1 VRRDEI
7 AARLIVAAI
16 ADLSEPMIRAL
27 IFDLDN
33 CLADAREVGEEL
45 YQPAFEAIRRA
56 NQGVVAPE
64 ALDRA
69 FEDIWRHSL
78 DWVAAQYGFSQAMKV
93 AGWHVFSVLEVNRK
107 LTGYADLSILSELPR
122 ARFLVTSGF
131 KRLQESKIEALE
143 LAPLFAA
150 IYVDAIDE
158 PKRIGKLG
166 YFERILQDH
175 ELAPAEVLV
184 VGDNAES
191 EIAVG
196 VRLGMPTAQTLR
208 PGVPY
213 AANASFHIRSLQ
225 ELKAL
230 IF

>member
-1 VRRDEI
+1 
-7 AARLIVAAI
+7 
-16 ADLSEPMIRAL
+16 
-27 IFDLDN
+27 
-33 CLADAREVGEEL
+33 
-45 YQPAFEAIRRA
+45 
-56 NQGVVAPE
+56 
-64 ALDRA
+64 LDRA
-69 FEDIWRHSL
+69 FQDIWRHSL
-78 DWVAAQYGFSQAMKV
+78 DWVAAQYGFSQAMIA
-93 AGWHVFSVLEVNRK
+93 AGCHVFSALEVNRK
-107 LTGYADLSILSELPR
+107 LTGYGDLSILSELSA

-131 KRLQESKIEALE
+131 RRLQESKIEALE
-143 LAPLFAA
+143 LTPLFAA

-158 PKRIGKLG
+158 PDRVGKLG

-175 ELAPAEVLV
+175 ELAAAEVLV
-184 VGDNAES
+184 VGDNADS

>member
-1 VRRDEI
+1 
-7 AARLIVAAI
+7 
-16 ADLSEPMIRAL
+16 MIHAL

-45 YQPAFEAIRRA
+45 YRPAFEAIRAA
-56 NQGVVAPE
+56 NQGVVGPE

-78 DWVAAQYGFSQAMKV
+78 DWVAAQYGFSQAMKA
-93 AGWHVFSVLEVNRK
+93 AGWHVFSGLEVHRK
-107 LTGYADLSILSELPR
+107 LTGYGDLSILSELPR
-122 ARFLVTSGF
+122 ALFLVTSGF
-131 KRLQESKIEALE
+131 RRLQESKIEALE

-158 PKRIGKLG
+158 PSRVGKLG
-166 YFERILQDH
+166 YFERILQEH
-175 ELAPAEVLV
+175 ELAPAQVLV
-184 VGDNAES
+184 VGDNADS

-213 AANASFHIRSLQ
+213 AANASFHIHSLQ
-225 ELKAL
+225 ELKPL